1 MFVNATPSAAARPPL
16 TLPAPSGSART
27 VAAPTSPKPATSDV
41 FDSPKAGFPTLPLT
55 GTPHPSTQG
64 SPTAALVFRAL
75 KDKGSFTSWFKDGA
89 SVVTAVHE
97 GLHAILEEHP
107 NASGRLGFYQ
117 PYAGGRFVGHLE
129 TDPRTLPRPSTLLSD
144 SLYAANKKQ
153 GWVDLYLVPG
163 EEKASSHESFEFLLN
178 ELNSY
183 VCDLHVYRELR
194 AAGKTPG
201 DIVPECAGAATL
213 TAATV
218 DFLRRLKASAPA
230 QFRALTRDTVV
241 VETLRA
247 AVHGLQT
254 IAPTL
259 SDYREKDVKPFVDRV
274 FRADNQAVLREL
286 GVKLG

>member
-1 MFVNATPSAAARPPL
+1 MSVTLAPSTVAPPALAALAPTSSPRAAARP
-16 TLPAPSGSART
+16 TPAT
-27 VAAPTSPKPATSDV
+27 PATSDG
-41 FDSPKAGFPTLPLT
+41 FDSSSGGFRTLPLT
-55 GTPHPSTQG
+55 GTPHPRTQG

-75 KDKGSFTSWFKDGA
+75 KDKRSFTSWFKDGS
-89 SVVTAVHE
+89 SVVTAAHE

-107 NASGRLGFYQ
+107 NAAQRLGFYQ
-117 PYAGGRFVGHLE
+117 PYAGGRFVGHLK
-129 TDPRTLPRPSTLLSD
+129 TDPRALPRPSTLLSD

-163 EEKASSHESFEFLLN
+163 KDKASSHESFEFLLN
-178 ELNSY
+178 EVNSY

-194 AAGKTPG
+194 AAGTSPG

-218 DFLRRLKASAPA
+218 DFLRRLKASAPD
-230 QFRALTRDTVV
+230 QFRALARDAVV

-247 AVHGLQT
+247 AVHALQA

-259 SDYREKDVKPFVDRV
+259 SDYREADVKPFVDRV
-274 FRADNQAVLREL
+274 FRADNQAILREL
-286 GVKLG
+286 GVNAG